1 MADRIGAV
9 IVFRA
14 DMDKNEAAHVLSGI
28 KELLDLDQKIGDNDW
43 EKIINSIN
51 EFDDEWGGPVW
62 YLP

>member
-14 DMDKNEAAHVLSGI
+14 YVGKKEAAAILDGI
-28 KELLDLDQKIGDNDW
+28 KEFIDLNQMIGQSDG
-43 EKIINSIN
+43 EKINNTIN

>member
-14 DMDKNEAAHVLSGI
+14 DVDKKEAANILDGI
-28 KELLDLDQKIGDNDW
+28 KELLDLGQKIGNNDW
-43 EKIINSIN
+43 EKIVNSIN